1 MDRKYFLDLLLQD
14 PGLSL
19 LCDRLAGFRSS
30 DQARTIALDMMGY
43 IVRKQPNQQHRVAQ
57 HQLTKDLLK
66 LLKIEIDV
74 EILVSILGFSSPSN
88 FCETVKLFAL
98 LPDPV
103 QVEG

>member
-43 IVRKQPNQQHRVAQ
+43 IVKKHKVAQ
-57 HQLTKDLLK
+57 HQLTKDLIK
-66 LLKIEIDV
+66 VLKIEIDV

>member
-30 DQARTIALDMMGY
+30 DQTRTIPLDMMGY
-43 IVRKQPNQQHRVAQ
+43 IVRKQPNQQHRVAR

-66 LLKIEIDV
+66 LLKIKID
-74 EILVSILGFSSPSN
+74 
-88 FCETVKLFAL
+88 T
-98 LPDPV
+98 
-103 QVEG
+103 